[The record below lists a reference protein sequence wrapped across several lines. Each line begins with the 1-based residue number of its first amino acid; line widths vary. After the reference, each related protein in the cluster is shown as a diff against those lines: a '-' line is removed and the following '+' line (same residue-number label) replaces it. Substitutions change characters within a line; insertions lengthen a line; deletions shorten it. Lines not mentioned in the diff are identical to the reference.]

1 YDCSVL
7 EIPKF
12 HCDPI
17 ILIVIMDPSMTPTSG
32 IAASQPSRSSHS
44 SSSGK
49 HLQHSDYPPSDDNN
63 ANYDPMSGGRSP
75 GTGPVPVSETTPAS
89 ETRFE
94 PPADSAAGKPSK
106 SPKRKKNR
114 NRKRRNRHQSFIPP
128 SREESHDLPG
138 EDSGAGGV
146 RDPMEADRPTSRDTP
161 SFFKLG
167 RNLSNTSL
175 ESDALLDHRDQP
187 LMRPRRDSR
196 LASSF
201 RPSSLVSNIYRSN
214 DGQPR
219 STPRGGRSHQQYN
232 GDSDEDEVNDR
243 TPLVRPIS
251 GHTPGHTRYGT
262 DTRAGLFASRARQPS
277 IQTVSSGCSPKDSH
291 SPVYSPTVERDYDV
305 NNPPSIPGSP
315 KLGPEMNYDDAVV
328 TGADWDFSLAR
339 SMENRRDS
347 LNLLNDTLIDIDGNG
362 LQPHSAPSSSPG
374 SPLLSPHQELRR
386 RRTVALPAEEDVC
399 FPTET
404 ISELGDEGP
413 RQLRD
418 ETGERRRRRHR
429 RWPDLSALEE
439 WSREEKEERNGDLR
453 VKKISEPMFIEGRLR
468 PQYKTW
474 RREEDEAPYRF
485 TYFNEEFPST
495 IHAQTIS
502 ELVQPGGSFR
512 DLFIPDPPEL
522 EDSSSDEETEEES
535 LMENPSLNHSTQP
548 ITKPTSHPDSQ
559 AQGHQTNVNP
569 HLTPQSIVPS
579 GKSTSDLM
587 AGNVPPARGPSRLSV
602 ISEGR
607 PDSHREQSP
616 AQSNTSPN
624 ATPQPKPK
632 KYGPRP
638 TFWLDVLS
646 PTDAEMRAIA
656 KAFGIHALTAED
668 IMMQEAREKVELF
681 RSYYFVNY
689 RTFEQDINS
698 ENYLEP
704 VNMYVVVFR
713 EGVISFHFSQTPHP
727 ANVRRRI
734 RQLMDYLILSS
745 DWISYALIDDI
756 TDVFGPL
763 IQAIEDE
770 VDEIDEMIMQM
781 HSSSKEGSSNDSV
794 LPSFAPGEMLR
805 RVGECRKK
813 VMGLYR
819 LLSNKADVV
828 KGFAKRCNEQWEVAP
843 KSEIGLYLGDI
854 QDHIMTMTGNLTHYE
869 TILSRAHSNYLAQI
883 NILMNE
889 RQEHTADVLGKLT
902 VLGTIVLPMNIICGM
917 WGMNVKVP
925 GQEIDSLTWFW
936 CITAGLC
943 VFAFVSVWTAKR
955 VYKIV

>member
-1 YDCSVL
+1 
-7 EIPKF
+7 
-12 HCDPI
+12 
-17 ILIVIMDPSMTPTSG
+17 MDPSLIPSPSMTTPR
-32 IAASQPSRSSHS
+32 PRRSSHS
-44 SSSGK
+44 SSSRK
-49 HLQHSDYPPSDDNN
+49 RPPRSEYPLSTDNN
-63 ANYDPMSGGRSP
+63 ASYGPMSGCRGTE
-75 GTGPVPVSETTPAS
+75 TGPASASEPTAS
-89 ETRFE
+89 ETRSH
-94 PPADSAAGKPSK
+94 PPADSAAGKPYRSSK
-106 SPKRKKNR
+106 KKKNR
-114 NRKRRNRHQSFIPP
+114 NRKRRNRHQSFITPDLEDP
-128 SREESHDLPG
+128 HDLSA
-138 EDSGAGGV
+138 DNSGAGGV
-146 RDPMEADRPTSRDTP
+146 RDSMEADRPVSRDNP
-161 SFFKLG
+161 SYFKLG
-167 RNLSNTSL
+167 RNLSNTSF
-175 ESDALLDHRDQP
+175 ESDALLDHRNQP

-201 RPSSLVSNIYRSN
+201 RPSSLLSNVHRPT
-214 DGQPR
+214 DGQTGG
-219 STPRGGRSHQQYN
+219 TPRGGRGQQHHN
-232 GDSDEDEVNDR
+232 GDSEEEEANDR
-243 TPLVRPIS
+243 TPLMRPTL
-251 GHTPGHTRYGT
+251 GHSTSHTRYGT
-262 DTRAGLFASRARQPS
+262 DARSNLFTSRPRRPS
-277 IQTVSSGCSPKDSH
+277 VQTASSGYLPKDNR
-291 SPVYSPTVERDYDV
+291 SPLYSPTADRNHDV
-305 NNPPSIPGSP
+305 NNPPSVPGSP
-315 KLGPEMNYDDAVV
+315 KLGPEMKYEDAMV
-328 TGADWDFSLAR
+328 TGAGWDYSLSR
-339 SMENRRDS
+339 SMDNRKDS
-347 LNLLNDTLIDIDGNG
+347 LNAVNDALIDVDGTG
-362 LQPHSAPSSSPG
+362 AYPHSAPSSDPG
-374 SPLLSPHQELRR
+374 SPLLSPQQELRR
-386 RRTVALPAEEDVC
+386 RRTVAIPAEGDVC
-399 FPTET
+399 FPNET
-404 ISELGDEGP
+404 PSEMGDEGP
-413 RQLRD
+413 RQTRD
-418 ETGERRRRRHR
+418 EAGERRRRRHR

-439 WSREEKEERNGDLR
+439 WSREEKEERNGDYR
-453 VKKISEPMFIEGRLR
+453 VKKISEPVLIEGRLR
-468 PQYKTW
+468 PQYRTW
-474 RREEDEAPYRF
+474 RREEEEAPYRF

-495 IHAQTIS
+495 IHAQSIS

-512 DLFIPDPPEL
+512 DLFIPEPPEL
-522 EDSSSDEETEEES
+522 EDSSDDEDEDEAS
-535 LMENPSLNHSTQP
+535 LERPSFIPSTHP
-548 ITKPTSHPDSQ
+548 ASKPVPHPDSQ
-559 AQGHQTNVNP
+559 GQGPGHQTHANSNMVAQSLIPHGMTTNDLISHAVNSNKN
-569 HLTPQSIVPS
+569 L
-579 GKSTSDLM
+579 
-587 AGNVPPARGPSRLSV
+587 SRLSA

-607 PDSHREQSP
+607 PDSHREPSP
-616 AQSNTSPN
+616 PHTNAPSNQNPSS
-624 ATPQPKPK
+624 KPK
-632 KYGPRP
+632 RYGPRP

-646 PTDAEMRAIA
+646 PTDAEMRAIS
-656 KAFGIHALTAED
+656 KTFGIHALTAED

-704 VNMYVVVFR
+704 INMYVVVFR

-781 HSSSKEGSSNDSV
+781 HSNKDGAPHDDV
-794 LPSFAPGEMLR
+794 LPTFGPGEMLR

-925 GQEIDSLTWFW
+925 GQEVDSLTWFW
-936 CITAGLC
+936 CITAGLF
-943 VFAFVSVWTAKR
+943 VFAAVSVFIAKR